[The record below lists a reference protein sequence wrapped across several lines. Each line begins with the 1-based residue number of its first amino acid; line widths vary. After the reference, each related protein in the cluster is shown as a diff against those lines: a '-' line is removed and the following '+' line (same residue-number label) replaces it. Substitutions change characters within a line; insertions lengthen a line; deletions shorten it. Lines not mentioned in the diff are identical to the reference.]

1 MTLVRPSIWFLGDR
15 ETRTLISGEVNA
27 GWIQRGGGGG
37 AVGLDPPPEKSQNIG
52 FPSNINLDN
61 LNSQDNQASIQC
73 WAIIGMPVKCHFNG
87 ASLADR

>member
-1 MTLVRPSIWFLGDR
+1 MVFG
-15 ETRTLISGEVNA
+15 G
-27 GWIQRGGGGG
+27 QRNKNINFRRSKRWVDPEGGGGG